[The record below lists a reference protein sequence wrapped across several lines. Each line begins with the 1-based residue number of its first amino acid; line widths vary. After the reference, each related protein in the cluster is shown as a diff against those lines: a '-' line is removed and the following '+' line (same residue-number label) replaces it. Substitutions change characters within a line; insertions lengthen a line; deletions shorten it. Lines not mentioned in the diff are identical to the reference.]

1 MQLHIPEDASDEEA
15 AAIAAAIGAH
25 LRDRAAAAAAAADSE
40 PTWDD
45 KRWAFAGRI
54 EGLGTRG
61 ARDFRLR
68 EGTPTDPWTA
78 SGRRDRF

>member
-1 MQLHIPEDASDEEA
+1 MELHIPEDASDEEA
-15 AAIAAAIGAH
+15 AAITAAIGAH
-25 LRDRAAAAAAAADSE
+25 LRDRAAAAADAGAE
-40 PTWDD
+40 PNWDG

-78 SGRRDRF
+78 SGRRDRY